1 MAKWVAYK
9 PSTDSD
15 AGVGGRLAEL
25 QKLMKRLIADSYVLL
40 VELAMP

>member
-9 PSTDSD
+9 RSTDSD
-15 AGVGGRLAEL
+15 AGVGGRLVDL
-25 QKLMKRLIADSYVLL
+25 QKFMKCLIAVSYVL